1 VAADADAVPVCRLV
15 GMGAGHVLTKRAN
28 RRAPRSTVAGT
39 CTGDLSCLERILTA
53 SSTAGG
59 QRPTHDRGDL
69 RHDQRPRPK
78 T

>member
-1 VAADADAVPVCRLV
+1 VDADAVPVCRLI
-15 GMGAGHVLTKRAN
+15 GMGAGHVVTTRAN
-28 RRAPRSTVAGT
+28 RRAPVPPWLGPAR
-39 CTGDLSCLERILTA
+39 DLSCLERILTA